1 MSLSDRG
8 QNMAEFLAFFAAG
21 AYHPAMNATAHI
33 LRYREQ
39 DCPLTLA
46 EGLAEY
52 YAANANKIARPADLP
67 PESAALFRNHDMCH
81 VIFGL
86 DTSFVDEA
94 MADTRTML
102 SCDVGAA
109 QYALYL
115 GADPQAQ
122 KILKEVGVLAF
133 VTGTLQAVPRICRAV
148 VEAFRMKKKWPWEPP
163 ESFQARAIGELRAEF
178 GIRVI

>member
-1 MSLSDRG
+1 MG
-8 QNMAEFLAFFAAG
+8 
-21 AYHPAMNATAHI
+21 ATAHI

-39 DCPLTLA
+39 DSPLTLA

-52 YAANANKIARPADLP
+52 YAANQGRIARPADLP
-67 PESAALFRNHDMCH
+67 PDSAALFRSHDMCH

-109 QYALYL
+109 RYALYL
-115 GADPQAQ
+115 GADPQAR
-122 KILKEVGVLAF
+122 KILKEVGVPGFIA
-133 VTGTLQAVPRICRAV
+133 GTVRAIPRICRSAMN
-148 VEAFRMKKKWPWEPP
+148 ACGMKKKWPWQPP
-163 ESFQARAIGELRAEF
+163 ESFQGRSLGELRAEF

>member
-1 MSLSDRG
+1 
-8 QNMAEFLAFFAAG
+8 
-21 AYHPAMNATAHI
+21 MNVTAHT

-39 DCPLTLA
+39 NSSLTLA
-46 EGLAEY
+46 QGLAEY
-52 YAANANKIARPADLP
+52 YAVNEGIIARPADLP
-67 PESAALFRNHDMCH
+67 PDSAAIFRCHDMCH

-86 DTSFVDEA
+86 DTTLEDEA

-109 QYALYL
+109 KYALYL

-122 KILKEVGVLAF
+122 KILKEVGLAGF
-133 VTGTLQAVPRICRAV
+133 LYGTLKAVPRMFRAMI
-148 VEAFRMKKKWPWEPP
+148 EAFRMKKKWPWDPP
-163 ESFQARAIGELRAEF
+163 DSFQARTLGELRAEF

>member
-1 MSLSDRG
+1 MD
-8 QNMAEFLAFFAAG
+8 
-21 AYHPAMNATAHI
+21 ATAHG

-52 YAANANKIARPADLP
+52 YAANEGIIARPADLP
-67 PESAALFRNHDMCH
+67 PASAALFKSHDMCH

-86 DTSFVDEA
+86 DTTLADEA

-102 SCDVGAA
+102 SCDVGPAK
-109 QYALYL
+109 YALYL

-122 KILKEVGVLAF
+122 KILKDVGLGGFLWGMLKA
-133 VTGTLQAVPRICRAV
+133 LPRMGRAV
-148 VEAFRMKKKWPWEPP
+148 VEAFRMKKKWPWQPP
-163 ESFQARAIGELRAEF
+163 DSFQSRSLGELRSEF